1 MRLGEGPESHTRNLP
16 PRRLIQYSAG
26 DGKRGVRRQD
36 HSEPLADEGKLY
48 TVEEQYQSFIYSVNL
63 IFICSAALRPLTGV
77 STKHELTR
85 AESQEF
91 CVHFSL
97 LLVRQQDPFL

>member
-1 MRLGEGPESHTRNLP
+1 MRLGGKPGSHTRNLS

-26 DGKRGVRRQD
+26 NGKRGVRRQD

-63 IFICSAALRPLTGV
+63 IFTATELSPNQQEVALRTN
-77 STKHELTR
+77 
-85 AESQEF
+85 
-91 CVHFSL
+91 
-97 LLVRQQDPFL
+97 

>member
-1 MRLGEGPESHTRNLP
+1 MRLGGEPGSHTRNLS

-26 DGKRGVRRQD
+26 NGKRGVRRQD

-63 IFICSAALRPLTGV
+63 IFICSAALRYLTGG
-77 STKHELTR
+77 STQHELTQ
-85 AESQEF
+85 AESRSF
-91 CVHFSL
+91 AYI
-97 LLVRQQDPFL
+97 FLFFW